1 MSLFVWS
8 NRLAVGPAGRPTSDL
23 RAGPLPA
30 APRLSFVSRFCTRS
44 SVFRAFPAAAA
55 ASPDSVSMRLWCRRE
70 FCTVFCTEPRA
81 TRALE

>member
-8 NRLAVGPAGRPTSDL
+8 NCLAVGPAGRPTSDL
-23 RAGPLPA
+23 RAGPLQA
-30 APRLSFVSRFCTRS
+30 ARRLSFVSRFCTRL
-44 SVFRAFPAAAA
+44 SVFRAFPAA

>member
-8 NRLAVGPAGRPTSDL
+8 NRLAVGPATRPTSDL

-30 APRLSFVSRFCTRS
+30 ARRLSFGSRFCTRL
-44 SVFRAFPAAAA
+44 SVFQAFPAA
-55 ASPDSVSMRLWCRRE
+55 ASPDSVPMRLWCRRE

-81 TRALE
+81 TRSLE